1 MSEMAADAAPK
12 SVDAKP
18 TPPAP
23 AIENKDHVSLATW
36 FTVFGSVIGA
46 FIAVLN
52 IMITNASLKD
62 IQGALGAT
70 LEEGSFISTAYLT
83 AEVVVI
89 PLTGWFAMVFGLRR
103 FMLSASTMFIGATLL
118 CALAWNLEAMLVFR
132 AIAGLAGG
140 TFIPLSFAVILTLL
154 PPSKQPIGMA
164 MFSLTATQAPAIG
177 PALGGY
183 LTETFGWQSIFY
195 LQIIPTSIMLTILWW
210 GLARSQSKLHLLRNG
225 DWPGIA
231 SLSIALGAMIITLEE
246 GNRKDWLESEFIQRG
261 VAIALV
267 FFVIFLYRQLRGP
280 NPFINVRLLKRWNFG
295 LANIIGVI
303 LGLGLYGSV
312 FITPLY
318 LAQVQGYNAWQTG
331 ITMMWFG
338 FPQLIMVPLIVR
350 LMKTVDLRHL
360 VAIGCAI
367 FAWSLLINIDMS
379 ADSAYDQ
386 LRLANFIR
394 GIGQPF
400 LSVPLAVIATVGIEP
415 AQVGSASG
423 LYNLTRNLGGSVGIA
438 FLATFLT
445 IREQFHSN
453 HVVENISLYSQAT
466 IERLDGLQGY
476 FISLGADPVL
486 AGERALRVIDAIA
499 RRESMVLAYNDCFYF
514 MGAAFVVGF
523 ILTYLLKSYRTPTAP
538 AK

>member
-1 MSEMAADAAPK
+1 MSETVANAVPEPADSKSMPAAA
-12 SVDAKP
+12 V
-18 TPPAP
+18 
-23 AIENKDHVSLATW
+23 ENKDHVSLATW
-36 FTVFGSVIGA
+36 LTVFGSVIGA

-118 CALAWNLEAMLVFR
+118 CALAWNLESMLVFR
-132 AIAGLAGG
+132 ALAGLAGG

-154 PPSKQPIGMA
+154 PPSKQPIGIA
-164 MFSLTATQAPAIG
+164 IFSLTATQAPAIG

-195 LQIIPTSIMLTILWW
+195 LQIIPTSIMFTILWW
-210 GLARSQSKLHLLRNG
+210 GLARSQSKLQLLKNG
-225 DWPGIA
+225 DWLGIA

-246 GNRKDWLESEFIQRG
+246 GNRKDWFESEFIQRG
-261 VAIALV
+261 AAIALV
-267 FFVIFLYRQLRGP
+267 FFVIFLYRQLRGT

-331 ITMMWFG
+331 VTMMWFG

-350 LMKTVDLRHL
+350 LMKAVDLRHL

-367 FAWSLLINIDMS
+367 FAWSLLININMS

-400 LSVPLAVIATVGIEP
+400 LSVPLAVIATVGIEQ

-423 LYNLTRNLGGSVGIA
+423 LYNLTRNLGGSIGIA
-438 FLATFLT
+438 FLASFLT
-445 IREQFHSN
+445 LREHFHSN
-453 HVVENISLYSQAT
+453 HVVENISLYSHAT
-466 IERLDGLQGY
+466 VERLEALQGY
-476 FISLGADPVL
+476 FIALGADPVL
-486 AGERALRVIDAIA
+486 AGERALRVIDATA
-499 RRESMVLAYNDCFYF
+499 RRESLVLAYNDCFYF
-514 MGAAFVVGF
+514 MGAAFVIGMV
-523 ILTYLLKSYRTPTAP
+523 LTYMLKSYRTPTAP

>member
-1 MSEMAADAAPK
+1 MTAAAESAERE
-12 SVDAKP
+12 A
-18 TPPAP
+18 PAP
-23 AIENKDHVSLATW
+23 AARDSEHVSAATW

-62 IQGALGAT
+62 IQGALAAT
-70 LEEGSFISTAYLT
+70 LEEGSFISTSYLT

-103 FMLSASTMFIGATLL
+103 FMLSASVMFIVATLA

-154 PPSKQPIGMA
+154 PPSKQPIGIA
-164 MFSLTATQAPAIG
+164 VFSLTATQAPAIG

-195 LQIIPTSIMLTILWW
+195 LQIIPASIMFLILSW
-210 GLARSQSKLHLLRNG
+210 GLARSQGNLKLLRTG
-225 DWPGIA
+225 DWLGIA

-246 GNRKDWLESEFIQRG
+246 GNRKDWFESEFIQRG
-261 VAIALV
+261 AIIALV
-267 FFVIFLYRQLRGP
+267 FFVIFFYRQLRGP
-280 NPFINVRLLKRWNFG
+280 NPFINVRLLKRRNFA

-318 LAQVQGYNAWQTG
+318 LAQVQGYSAWQTG
-331 ITMMWFG
+331 MTMMWFG

-350 LMKTVDLRHL
+350 LMKMVDLRHL
-360 VAIGCAI
+360 VAIGSAI
-367 FAWSLLINIDMS
+367 FAASLLININMS

-423 LYNLTRNLGGSVGIA
+423 LYNLTRNLGGSIGIA

-445 IREQFHSN
+445 LREHFHSN
-453 HVVENISLYSQAT
+453 HIVESVSLYSRAT
-466 IERLDGLQGY
+466 LERIEGLTGY
-476 FISLGADPVL
+476 FVSQGADQAL
-486 AGERALRVIDAIA
+486 AGERALRAIDAVA
-499 RRESMVLAYNDCFYF
+499 RRESFVLAYNDCFYV
-514 MGAAFVVGF
+514 MGMAFVLGVV
-523 ILTYLLKSYRTPTAP
+523 LTYLLQSYRTPKAGP
-538 AK
+538 AAAAGE

>member
-1 MSEMAADAAPK
+1 MSETVASAAPEPAG
-12 SVDAKP
+12 S
-18 TPPAP
+18 PPAP
-23 AIENKDHVSLATW
+23 PAASDNKDQVSLATW

-70 LEEGSFISTAYLT
+70 LDEGSFISTAYLT

-103 FMLSASTMFIGATLL
+103 FMLSASAMFIVTTLL

-132 AIAGLAGG
+132 ALAGLAGG

-154 PPSKQPIGMA
+154 PPSKQPIGIA

-183 LTETFGWQSIFY
+183 LTENFGWQSIFY
-195 LQIIPTSIMLTILWW
+195 LQIVPTSIMFAILWW
-210 GLARSQSKLHLLRNG
+210 GLARSQAKLHLLKNG
-225 DWPGIA
+225 DWIGIL
-231 SLSIALGAMIITLEE
+231 SLAIALGAMIITLEE
-246 GNRKDWLESEFIQRG
+246 GNRKDWLESDFIRRG
-261 VAIALV
+261 VVIAVV
-267 FFVIFLYRQLRGP
+267 FFVIFLYRQLRSA
-280 NPFINVRLLKRWNFG
+280 NPFINVRLLKRWNFT
-295 LANIIGVI
+295 LANLIGVI

-360 VAIGCAI
+360 VAIGSAI

-438 FLATFLT
+438 FLSTFLT
-445 IREQFHSN
+445 IREHFHSN
-453 HVVENISLYSQAT
+453 HVLENVSLYNPAT
-466 IERLDGLQGY
+466 VERLDAMQGY
-476 FISLGADPVL
+476 FISLGADPAL

-499 RRESMVLAYNDCFYF
+499 RRESFVLAYNDCFYF
-514 MGAAFVVGF
+514 MGAAFVVGVG
-523 ILTYLLKSYRTPTAP
+523 LTYLLKSYRAP
-538 AK
+538 AAPKK

>member
-1 MSEMAADAAPK
+1 MSETAADAAPE
-12 SVDAKP
+12 
-18 TPPAP
+18 PADSQSTSP
-23 AIENKDHVSLATW
+23 AAAAEDKDHVSLATW
-36 FTVFGSVIGA
+36 LTVFGSVIGA

-118 CALAWNLEAMLVFR
+118 CALSWNLESMLVFR

-154 PPSKQPIGMA
+154 PPSKQPVGMA

-195 LQIIPTSIMLTILWW
+195 LQIIPTSIMLAILWW
-210 GLARSQSKLHLLRNG
+210 GLARSQSKLQLLKNG
-225 DWPGIA
+225 DWLGIA
-231 SLSIALGAMIITLEE
+231 SLSVALGAMIITLEE
-246 GNRKDWLESEFIQRG
+246 GNRKDWFESAFIQRG
-261 VAIALV
+261 AAIALV

-331 ITMMWFG
+331 VTMMWFG

-360 VAIGCAI
+360 VAIGSAI

-445 IREQFHSN
+445 IREHFHSN

-466 IERLDGLQGY
+466 VERLDGLQGY
-476 FISLGADPVL
+476 FIS
-486 AGERALRVIDAIA
+486 
-499 RRESMVLAYNDCFYF
+499 
-514 MGAAFVVGF
+514 
-523 ILTYLLKSYRTPTAP
+523 
-538 AK
+538 

>member
-1 MSEMAADAAPK
+1 MTAVTEATERD
-12 SVDAKP
+12 
-18 TPPAP
+18 AP
-23 AIENKDHVSLATW
+23 ASVARDPEHVSAATW

-62 IQGALGAT
+62 IQGALAAT

-103 FMLSASTMFIGATLL
+103 FMLSAAVMFIVATLA

-154 PPSKQPIGMA
+154 PPSKQPIGIA

-183 LTETFGWQSIFY
+183 LTENFGWQSIFY
-195 LQIIPTSIMLTILWW
+195 LQMIPTSIMFLILSW
-210 GLARSQSKLHLLRNG
+210 GLARSSSNLKLLRNG
-225 DWPGIA
+225 DWLGIA

-246 GNRKDWLESEFIQRG
+246 GNRKDWFESEFIQRG
-261 VAIALV
+261 TLIAIA
-267 FFVIFLYRQLRGP
+267 FFAIFFYRQLRGP
-280 NPFINVRLLKRWNFG
+280 NPFINVRLLKRWNFA
-295 LANIIGVI
+295 LANTIGVI

-331 ITMMWFG
+331 MTMMWFG

-350 LMKTVDLRHL
+350 LMKVVDLRHL
-360 VAIGCAI
+360 VAIGCAV
-367 FAWSLLINIDMS
+367 FAASLLININMS

-423 LYNLTRNLGGSVGIA
+423 LYNLTRNLGGSIGIA

-445 IREQFHSN
+445 IREHFHSN
-453 HVVENISLYSQAT
+453 HIVESVSLYSRAT
-466 IERLDGLQGY
+466 LERLDGLTGY
-476 FISLGADPVL
+476 FISQGADPAL
-486 AGERALRVIDAIA
+486 AGERALRMIDAVA
-499 RRESMVLAYNDCFYF
+499 RRESFVLAYNDCFYV
-514 MGAAFVVGF
+514 MGMAFVVGAV
-523 ILTYLLKSYRTPTAP
+523 LTYMLQSYRTPKAGP
-538 AK
+538 AAAAGE

>member
-1 MSEMAADAAPK
+1 MSETAADAAPK
-12 SVDAKP
+12 SVDTKP
-18 TPPAP
+18 IPPAA
-23 AIENKDHVSLATW
+23 AIENEDRVSLATW

-118 CALAWNLEAMLVFR
+118 CALAWNLESMLVFR

-154 PPSKQPIGMA
+154 PPSKQPIGIA

-195 LQIIPTSIMLTILWW
+195 LQIIPTSMMLTILWW
-210 GLARSQSKLHLLRNG
+210 GLARSQSKLHLLKNG
-225 DWPGIA
+225 DWLGIA
-231 SLSIALGAMIITLEE
+231 SLSVALGAMIITLEE

-261 VAIALV
+261 AAVALV
-267 FFVIFLYRQLRGP
+267 FFVIFLYRQLCGP

-486 AGERALRVIDAIA
+486 AGERALRVIDGLA

-523 ILTYLLKSYRTPTAP
+523 ILTYMLKSYRTPTAP
-538 AK
+538 AR